1 MTNVAIL
8 GFGVVGG
15 GVAELLKNNKQ
26 QVEKLGGDEINIKY
40 ILDLRDFPD
49 SPFADKITH
58 DFDQILSDEE
68 VDCVIEV
75 MGGSHPAYEYTMAA
89 LKAGKSVITSNKEVV
104 ARYGDEFLRA
114 AEENGVC
121 YRFEAAVGG
130 GIPVISPMI
139 SLIGQN
145 KVSEVRGILNGTTNY
160 ILTKMFSEG
169 DTFED
174 SLRDAQNK
182 GYAERN
188 PDADVLGVD
197 ACRKIAILT
206 SLVTGILP
214 ETDAIHTEGITAIDK
229 NDVTA
234 AESLGLSIKL
244 LGRCIISEEGMHI
257 MVAPFMLGD
266 NSPLS
271 GVHGVYNAIEIIGD
285 PIGNL
290 MFYGQGAGAG
300 ATASAVVGDLMQIM
314 CSGRNTAQPKMVKS
328 ADILPF
334 CDFKCRHYLSVCA
347 ERSRVEQLF
356 GSVDFIGEAEDIA
369 FVTEE
374 ISEKELTEKIKNLN
388 VKSHIRLL

>member
-1 MTNVAIL
+1 
-8 GFGVVGG
+8 
-15 GVAELLKNNKQ
+15 
-26 QVEKLGGDEINIKY
+26 
-40 ILDLRDFPD
+40 
-49 SPFADKITH
+49 
-58 DFDQILSDEE
+58 
-68 VDCVIEV
+68 
-75 MGGSHPAYEYTMAA
+75 
-89 LKAGKSVITSNKEVV
+89 
-104 ARYGDEFLRA
+104 
-114 AEENGVC
+114 
-121 YRFEAAVGG
+121 
-130 GIPVISPMI
+130 
-139 SLIGQN
+139 
-145 KVSEVRGILNGTTNY
+145 
-160 ILTKMFSEG
+160 MFSEG

-214 ETDAIHTEGITAIDK
+214 ETDAIHTEGITAICK

-356 GSVDFIGEAEDIA
+356 GAVDFIGDTEEIA

-374 ISEKELTEKIKNLN
+374 ITEKELTEKIKNLS